1 MVNLTLEKS
10 GTKINIFGRD
20 EYNTLM
26 KKDYY
31 YYSINEAI
39 KDFKAFFGLK
49 YQRNVHIKKVKKCK
63 R

>member
-1 MVNLTLEKS
+1 MVNLILEKS

-26 KKDYY
+26 KKGYY

-39 KDFKAFFGLK
+39 KDFKSCFGLK
-49 YQRNVHIKKVKKCK
+49 YQRNVNIKKVKK
-63 R
+63 